1 MNTKFKEI
9 AEKAGF
15 VLFTPEEDPR
25 TPIDWS
31 CDYEVELQEFAKLII
46 KECMNVAR
54 NADDV
59 NVHGVGF
66 GYSIA
71 MDISDHF
78 GVDL

>member
-1 MNTKFKEI
+1 MDKKIKEI

-31 CDYEVELQEFAKLII
+31 CDYDVELQEFAKLIV
-46 KECMNVAR
+46 KECMAIAR
-54 NADDV
+54 NADDA

-66 GYSIA
+66 GYNIA
-71 MDISDHF
+71 MDISEQF
-78 GVDL
+78 GVE

>member
-1 MNTKFKEI
+1 MMDKKIKDI

-46 KECMNVAR
+46 AECVKVC
-54 NADDV
+54 ADRGAMHDSL
-59 NVHGVGF
+59 
-66 GYSIA
+66 YSAWAEDCSKRIER
-71 MDISDHF
+71 HF
-78 GVDL
+78 Q